1 VDVSDVVAGNEA
13 LNASC
18 SEDGF
23 WRDKEG
29 VALPV
34 SASDLERHRYCPLS
48 WSLSREG
55 NSGQGDA
62 IAAGIKRHAEIHSQM
77 KDFQIES
84 KKMRRSVTIWTWWFS
99 IIIALSIDAIAFNY
113 IDDVITPIY
122 MARYL
127 ALWSVTTL
135 IAGLIAISVPWR
147 SIIGFNETIN
157 RQKTKFLVEN
167 DSFPQYWEPKGFI
180 GGWFEAGRF
189 EASLLF
195 GSIVL
200 GLHAIALAAADD
212 RQQATFI
219 LFLTAMGWTLAAS
232 WQLQRLLL
240 SDAALES
247 IKKDIDLEYGDD
259 VAYLDND
266 DGNSTLLVD
275 NEIGLRGKPDQI
287 VIVDGEFIP
296 VEQKTGKVPRNPHDS
311 HRMQLLAYL
320 HLVEVSTKK
329 SSPYGVLRYGKDNL
343 HQIPWTTSAKQE
355 LFDAVKEVQRLTV
368 EGGAVRNHTRP
379 GKCQNCSRRYA
390 CTESLV

>member
-1 VDVSDVVAGNEA
+1 MSDVVAGNEA

-29 VALPV
+29 VALLL
-34 SASDLERHRYCPLS
+34 AQAIQRGTDTAHCHGRC
-48 WSLSREG
+48 REG
-55 NSGQGDA
+55 KSGQGDA

-77 KDFQIES
+77 KNFQIES

-135 IAGLIAISVPWR
+135 IAGLIAISVLWR

-219 LFLTAMGWTLAAS
+219 LFLTAMGWTLAES

-287 VIVDGEFIP
+287 IIVDGEFIP
-296 VEQKTGKVPRNPHDS
+296 VEQKTGKVPK
-311 HRMQLLAYL
+311 
-320 HLVEVSTKK
+320 EST
-329 SSPYGVLRYGKDNL
+329 
-343 HQIPWTTSAKQE
+343 
-355 LFDAVKEVQRLTV
+355 RLTSD
-368 EGGAVRNHTRP
+368 AI
-379 GKCQNCSRRYA
+379 A
-390 CTESLV
+390 CLPSSQG